1 MPVVTGASL
10 HPDVVGSLIRRPL
23 MAAGQASIQ
32 SDPRLGGTSPE
43 GKKSHS
49 RIRTGMLPA
58 MSAWSVE
65 QIGSK

>member
-1 MPVVTGASL
+1 MATDTSL
-10 HPDVVGSLIRRPL
+10 HRDVIDSLIRRPL

-43 GKKSHS
+43 GKKSHF
-49 RIRTGMLPA
+49 RICTGMPPA
-58 MSAWSVE
+58 MSAWSAE